1 MHCFIAIKNHE
12 VIIDDAKD
20 QCYNLFSVKR
30 RLILIKVVDLFCG
43 AGGLTHGLQKA
54 GLSVVAGYDIDAT
67 CRFAYEKNN
76 KSLFVQKSVTD
87 IEDDELQKY
96 FAGADIKVLAGC
108 APCQPFSSYTNSAKQ
123 GVVRSKD
130 KRWSLLYSF
139 AKQIKN
145 SNPDIITMEN
155 VPRVVNHKV
164 FLDFIKALKKDGYH
178 VWYDVVFCPDYGMAQ
193 SRSRLVLLA
202 SKFGEVKLIPPTHTK
217 ENYRTIKDI
226 IGKLPKLEAGQSD
239 EFDKLHRSASLSEL
253 NIKRIKASK
262 PGGTWHDWPE
272 ELRAKCHTKDSGATY
287 TAVYGRMS
295 WDKLGP
301 TITTQCV
308 GFGNG
313 RFGHPEQH
321 RALSLR
327 EAALLQSFPENYE
340 FWPTDVAVE
349 MRNVAR
355 LIGNAVPVRLGE
367 VVGLTILEHLSD
379 KKK

>member
-1 MHCFIAIKNHE
+1 MIFISVFFIQ
-12 VIIDDAKD
+12 VSIDDAIE
-20 QCYNLFSVKR
+20 QCYNHRSIR
-30 RLILIKVVDLFCG
+30 RRFILIKVVDLFCG
-43 AGGLTHGLQKA
+43 AGGLTHGLQKS
-54 GLSVVAGYDIDAT
+54 GLSVVAGYDIDAA

-87 IEDDELQKY
+87 IEDGELQKY
-96 FAGADIKVLAGC
+96 FDGAKVKVLAGC
-108 APCQPFSSYTNSAKQ
+108 APCQPFSSYTNSAKL

-139 AKQIKN
+139 AKQIKMVK
-145 SNPDIITMEN
+145 PDIITMEN

-164 FLDFIKALKKDGYH
+164 FKDFIKSLKKDGYF

-202 SKFGEVKLIPPTHTK
+202 SKFGEIKLIPPTHEK
-217 ENYRTIKDI
+217 DNYKTVKDI
-226 IGKLPKLEAGQSD
+226 IGGLPEIEAGSGHV
-239 EFDKLHRSASLSEL
+239 EDKLHRSASLSEI
-253 NIKRIKASK
+253 NFNRIMASK

-272 ELRAKCHTKDSGATY
+272 NLRAKCHTKESGSTY

-301 TITTQCV
+301 TITTQCI

-313 RFGHPEQH
+313 RFGHPEQN

-327 EAALLQSFPENYE
+327 EAALLQSFPEKYE
-340 FWPTDVAVE
+340 FWPEDVKME
-349 MRNVAR
+349 MRTVAR

-367 VVGLTILEHLSD
+367 IVGKTILEHISKLD
-379 KKK
+379 V